1 MTLPA
6 RNARPPGETLDGA
19 TQMNKTENT
28 VPEPESF
35 VDIHCHL
42 VPGIDD
48 GARDWDECLA
58 MARLAVAEGIGI
70 AIATPHQCGS
80 YARNDGDTIR
90 RRVAEVQQFLDREG
104 VPLQVLAGG
113 DVRIEPGLAGRLRRG
128 KVMSLAD
135 RRQHVLLE
143 LPHEIYFPLE
153 PLLAELA
160 GGRIVGILSHP
171 ERNAGIV
178 ADPEV
183 VGSLVD
189 AGCLMQITAGS
200 LLGEFGTHAQ
210 RLSEHWIREG
220 LVHFIATDAHDTQKR
235 RARNARG
242 FRSRRRLAGE
252 EAARN
257 VCSRWPAAVAEGREV
272 PAGQWERLAG
282 GWFGWRRTG

>member
-1 MTLPA
+1 M
-6 RNARPPGETLDGA
+6 
-19 TQMNKTENT
+19 
-28 VPEPESF
+28 PELEPF

-48 GARDWDECLA
+48 GASDWDECLE
-58 MARLAVAEGIGI
+58 MARLAVAEGIGV

-90 RRVAEVQQFLDREG
+90 RRVAEVQQFLDREE
-104 VPLQVLAGG
+104 VPLQMLAGG

-128 KVMSLAD
+128 EVMSLAD
-135 RRQHVLLE
+135 RRRHVLLE

-178 ADPEV
+178 ADPDI

-189 AGCLMQITAGS
+189 GGCLMQITAGS
-200 LLGEFGTHAQ
+200 LLGEFGTQAQ
-210 RLSEHWIREG
+210 RFSEQWLREG
-220 LVHFIATDAHDTQKR
+220 LVHFVATDAHDTRNR
-235 RARNARG
+235 RARMREAFERVAAI
-242 FRSRRRLAGE
+242 AGE

-272 PAGQWERLAG
+272 PAGQWETTRAG